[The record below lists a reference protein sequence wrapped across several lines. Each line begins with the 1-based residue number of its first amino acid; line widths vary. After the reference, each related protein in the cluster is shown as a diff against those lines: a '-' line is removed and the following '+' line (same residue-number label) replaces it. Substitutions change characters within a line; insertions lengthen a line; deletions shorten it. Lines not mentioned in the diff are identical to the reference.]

1 MTSDCITRYH
11 CRMTML
17 SFRVDDEEFAALQRW
32 AERLGVQRSTLLRD
46 AVRLHLNRLSSE
58 QDAERWAELPLTDGE
73 LALAAIADWGP
84 ADDWKDW
91 ADATDADPSR

>member
-1 MTSDCITRYH
+1 MDDCMTIYPL
-11 CRMTML
+11 RMTML
-17 SFRVDDEEFAALQRW
+17 SFRLDDEEFAALQRW
-32 AERLGVQRSTLLRD
+32 ADDLGVHRSTLLRD